1 MTTTMWVVLALG
13 VFLGM
18 FVGRWRAENGRAR
31 HDMDKTWN
39 ARKDYRGG

>member
-1 MTTTMWVVLALG
+1 MTTMWVVLALG

-18 FVGRWRAENGRAR
+18 FVGRRLAENGRAR

-39 ARKDYRGG
+39 TRKDYRGG